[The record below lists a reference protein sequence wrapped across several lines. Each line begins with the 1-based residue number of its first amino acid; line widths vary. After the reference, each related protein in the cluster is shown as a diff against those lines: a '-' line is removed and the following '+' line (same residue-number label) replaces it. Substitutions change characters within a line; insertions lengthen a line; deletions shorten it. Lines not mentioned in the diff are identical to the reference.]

1 MINPKHPAISPD
13 PFIARLLTN
22 VKLNNFEKKSDI
34 LQENVKLLFEF
45 LAAINLSS
53 CLHRIMHETIT

>member
-1 MINPKHPAISPD
+1 MNDKSKTPGYKPGPI
-13 PFIARLLTN
+13 R
-22 VKLNNFEKKSDI
+22 VKLNNKKKCDI